1 MVTKRQRPERSK
13 GARARGSDTEA
24 PEWLSAQIDKE
35 LIHKELIDK
44 ELSAPRGIAEVAEH
58 FSTMSDKPL
67 PGDLLPVL
75 LKWLVEHHGL
85 KITQGR
91 RGAPPTPLREWYPLI
106 DRLVGL
112 GLPIKEAC
120 QKVIEHEGL
129 KNDLDNMARQ
139 YRRDR
144 SIEAKLAD
152 EYAGAIL
159 REDKAGAAKALAELR
174 GRTERAD

>member
-1 MVTKRQRPERSK
+1 MTKRQRSGRSK
-13 GARARGSDTEA
+13 GARARGSETEE
-24 PEWLSAQIDKE
+24 PEWFSARIDKE
-35 LIHKELIDK
+35 LIKG
-44 ELSAPRGIAEVAEH
+44 ELSEPRGIAEVAEH
-58 FSTMSDKPL
+58 FSTTPDKPL

-112 GLPIKEAC
+112 GLPIKDAC
-120 QKVIEHEGL
+120 QKVIDHADL
-129 KNDLDNMARQ
+129 KNNLDNMARQ

-144 SIEAKLAD
+144 SIEAKLTD
-152 EYAGAIL
+152 ECAEAIL
-159 REDKAGAAKALAELR
+159 RGDEAVAAKALAELR